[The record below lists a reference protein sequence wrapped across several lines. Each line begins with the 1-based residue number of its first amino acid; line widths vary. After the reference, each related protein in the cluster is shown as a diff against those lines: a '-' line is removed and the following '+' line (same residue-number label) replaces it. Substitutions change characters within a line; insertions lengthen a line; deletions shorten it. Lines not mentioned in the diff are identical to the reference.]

1 MKRRQD
7 VSVVRLHDVLLEHCD
22 DASGGCNKDGLLLRL
37 HNVSNRSHMKH
48 QMKPQW
54 YVTKTCLVSLNE
66 TPYNVL

>member
-7 VSVVRLHDVLLEHCD
+7 VSVVRLHDVLLERCD
-22 DASGGCNKDGLLLRL
+22 DASKGCNKDGLLLRL

-48 QMKPQW
+48 QMTPQW
-54 YVTKTCLVSLNE
+54 YVTKTCLVSLNK